1 MGAGVKH
8 NTVFGH
14 SGDIGMA
21 PGLVDLKTG
30 AKDSNN
36 GDNILPEHII
46 ATVLASA
53 NLDYSI
59 TRVEPLK
66 ALLAT

>member
-1 MGAGVKH
+1 
-8 NTVFGH
+8 
-14 SGDIGMA
+14 MA

-36 GDNILPEHII
+36 GSNILPEHII

-53 NLDYSI
+53 GLDYSI
-59 TRVEPLK
+59 TRVEPLRS
-66 ALLAT
+66 LLV